1 MESLRE
7 LLKNRNIM
15 ISLRNFGAQDLST
28 GWEVKTIVENQ
39 DIFDDLYSCFPL
51 TGILSLN
58 DYYLYLLSLKLA
70 SMSEIVPALLQDE
83 HKTFII
89 NLSECAEKSTT
100 AIGPGD
106 VIKFINGSIQ
116 DIFDEV
122 DKEETLYDIQ
132 FVTLDIIAKYSNG
145 ISRSVFDFLCKDYG
159 YLLIDRFDQFE
170 KTFEQYPDLFESIYP
185 TGYLEEINPFR
196 LEKTLDVWCYIIR
209 KGKSNLK
216 EIIEK
221 RIDVLAEDVKKLSKK
236 ATIDNI
242 MQFEGTIREFHLF
255 LQSIQSPKANEF
267 TEYSKA
273 ATYLVSKNII
283 EKGQSFQYEIPVEEI
298 VNQWKK
304 TENWERRLLNLTHD
318 PKVDNGTFLCISR
331 LSKEPEAKRPL
342 IDFVSTNVPTDDFF
356 TMRHQ
361 QMLSVIASLGTGTMI
376 EIVRRQDTLIDYL
389 NLVASAVTLII
400 KQLNAEGE
408 QLQQDVEML
417 SALLQIVANNLGIN
431 NDVLHGMCYGASM
444 FICALSEKLLR
455 ILYMNLA
462 KDEKY
467 VPINKATLG
476 ELLVVSNSH
485 MLDVFGENHIKNLS
499 FFLQRSTPSNVGHNI
514 RNSLAH
520 WSNIS
525 VSAMT
530 PFFVAQMLWVFTDIL
545 NTVFW
550 HCLKNVIER
559 NKSDDQL

>member
-1 MESLRE
+1 MESLKE
-7 LLKNRNIM
+7 LLKNRGIM
-15 ISLRNFGAQDLST
+15 ISLRNFSAQDLST

-39 DIFDDLYSCFPL
+39 DIFDDLYFRFPL
-51 TGILSLN
+51 TGILSLD
-58 DYYLYLLSLKLA
+58 DYYLYLFSLKLA

-89 NLSECAEKSTT
+89 KLSKCAEKATT

-106 VIKFINGSIQ
+106 VIKFINRSIQ

-170 KTFEQYPDLFESIYP
+170 KTFEQYPNLFESIYP

-209 KGKSNLK
+209 KEKSNLK

-221 RIDVLAEDVKKLSKK
+221 RIDVLAKDVKKLSET

-242 MQFEGTIREFHLF
+242 IQVEGTIQKFHLF
-255 LQSIQSPKANEF
+255 LQRIQSPVANEF
-267 TEYSKA
+267 AIYAKA
-273 ATYLVSKNII
+273 AAELLSKNIL
-283 EKGQSFQYEIPVEEI
+283 ERGQTFQYEIPVEEI
-298 VNQWKK
+298 ISRWKEK
-304 TENWERRLLNLTHD
+304 ENWEVRLLSITHD
-318 PKVDNGTFLCISR
+318 LNPGEDALACVSR
-331 LSKEPEAKRPL
+331 LSREPEAKHSL
-342 IDFVSTNVPTDDFF
+342 LDIVSTNVPKDDFF
-356 TMRHQ
+356 TMSHQ
-361 QMLSVIASLGTGTMI
+361 QTLSVIATLGTGTMI
-376 EIVRRQDTLIDYL
+376 GIVRSQDTLIDYL

-400 KQLNAEGE
+400 KQLDAEGE
-408 QLQQDVEML
+408 QLQHDFEML

-431 NDVLHGMCYGASM
+431 NDVLHGMCYGTSM

-455 ILYMNLA
+455 ILYMHLA

-467 VPINKATLG
+467 IPINKATLG
-476 ELLVVSNSH
+476 ELLVVSNSYI
-485 MLDVFGENHIKNLS
+485 LDVFGENHIKNLS
-499 FFLQRSTPSNVGHNI
+499 FFLQRNTLSNVGHNI